1 MPSAGSLLS
10 PVRHVSVRVAR
21 PPASG
26 ARRTLAAAALTRP
39 EAPKS
44 PTLEHAAEASN
55 IVAVPEGMD
64 AALSEGQR
72 R

>member
-1 MPSAGSLLS
+1 MPSATSLLS
-10 PVRHVSVRVAR
+10 PVRNVNVRLAR
-21 PPASG
+21 APASA
-26 ARRTLAAAALTRP
+26 ARRTVACPALTRP
-39 EAPKS
+39 EVPKG
-44 PTLEHAAEASN
+44 PTLEHAVEASN